1 MASVGKTSTERAA
14 ATPGRAK
21 SLDRLEDELGVL
33 LRRVRW
39 VLADRA
45 RTTHPEISTPAYLLL
60 GNLQRNGPRRSSDLA
75 EELGIDKGAVSRQV
89 QQLCELG
96 LIERTAD
103 PEDGRAQQIAIST
116 EGLRR
121 LKVTY
126 AQRRELLEGRLEDW
140 TAPDLDEFVSGLAR
154 YNASLEGVHPGA
166 D

>member
-1 MASVGKTSTERAA
+1 MASGSESSTDPA
-14 ATPGRAK
+14 ATPPGRAK

-33 LRRVRW
+33 LRRIRW

-60 GNLQRNGPRRSSDLA
+60 GSLQRRGPRRSSDLA

-103 PEDGRAQQIAIST
+103 PEDGRAQQITISA

-121 LKVTY
+121 LSVTY
-126 AQRRELLEGRLEDW
+126 VQRRELLEGRLEDW
-140 TAPDLDEFVSGLAR
+140 TSSDLDDFVGGLAR
-154 YNASLEGVHPGA
+154 YNAGLEGTHPG
-166 D
+166 